1 MDALRPQWAPSSPLT
16 AAPLASI
23 DPQHLAIHHS
33 HTGPHTVIT
42 HHNVNQVGDGVVD
55 KRPDPLAEGLRVN
68 GAVRR
73 ANGRTPRAL
82 LGVHLHKMKGP
93 KQVLRAATLWE
104 EEGPLKQ
111 LPYFFD
117 DENASPKKLLD
128 VSRLCCRRAN
138 TVRGPV
144 CMMSRANASTKSGTG
159 MWHGTYCLSFV

>member
-42 HHNVNQVGDGVVD
+42 HHNVDQVGDGVVD

-104 EEGPLKQ
+104 EGGPLKQ

-117 DENASPKKLLD
+117 DENASPEKLPD

-144 CMMSRANASTKSGTG
+144 CMSRANASKSGTG
-159 MWHGTYCLSFV
+159 MWHGTYCSSFV